1 MNAGIKLERAEEE
14 RTNIVS
20 EIKSTDETIRR
31 LGGEI
36 GKQVR

>member
-1 MNAGIKLERAEEE
+1 MSTGIKLERAEEE
-14 RTNIVS
+14 RTKIVS
-20 EIKSTDETIRR
+20 EIKSIDETIRR